1 MKKEGE
7 GDSAIDCVIAPKERV
22 MPCGFVCVCV
32 YMGMGIQFG
41 FVWFQ
46 CGSLLDGWE
55 RWMDGGWERWMAL
68 NDDDGGDDDGDGDGD
83 DGDGDERFGPPR
95 PTGVSGWISTHTGKE
110 DEEDDDEGAS
120 ALWVW
125 FGGG

>member
-55 RWMDGGWERWMAL
+55 RCMAL
-68 NDDDGGDDDGDGDGD
+68 NDDDGGDDDGDDGDGD
-83 DGDGDERFGPPR
+83 GDGGGDERFGPPR

>member
-1 MKKEGE
+1 
-7 GDSAIDCVIAPKERV
+7 
-22 MPCGFVCVCV
+22 
-32 YMGMGIQFG
+32 
-41 FVWFQ
+41 
-46 CGSLLDGWE
+46 
-55 RWMDGGWERWMAL
+55 MDGSDGCMDGSDGWERWMAL
-68 NDDDGGDDDGDGDGD
+68 NDDDDDGDDDDGDDG

-95 PTGVSGWISTHTGKE
+95 PTGVSGWISTHRGKE